1 MVPMEISQAIEFVAA
16 NDMTVLATLKR
27 DGTPQMSPNTLAV
40 VDGQILMSTRQ
51 TAYKVKNLR
60 RDNRA
65 WLVVMPRKWLGRWV
79 QLECRAEIVDLPD
92 AMELL
97 VEYYRT
103 LRGEHPDWDEYR
115 AAMETD
121 QRCILRFEVLSAGP
135 TVQG

>member
-1 MVPMEISQAIEFVAA
+1 MEISEAIEFVAA

-65 WLVVMPRKWLGRWV
+65 WLAVMPRKWLGRWI
-79 QLECRAEIVDLPD
+79 QLECRVEIVDLPD

-115 AAMETD
+115 AAMVND

-135 TVQG
+135 DRAG

>member
-1 MVPMEISQAIEFVAA
+1 MDISQAIEFVAN

-40 VDGQILMSTRQ
+40 VNRDIIMSTRQ

-60 RDNRA
+60 RDPRA
-65 WLVVMPRKWLGRWV
+65 WLAVMPKKWMGRWV
-79 QLECRAEIVDLPD
+79 QLECRAKVVDLPE

-115 AAMETD
+115 QAMTNE

-135 TVQG
+135 DHSG